1 MSMCFLAPA
10 HLVIV
15 KYKDAMYNTPKIYMA
30 VVVAL
35 FVYFFY
41 FWSIISHLSM
51 HSS

>member
-15 KYKDAMYNTPKIYMA
+15 KYKDAMYNTPKINMA

-35 FVYFFY
+35 FVYYY
-41 FWSIISHLSM
+41 FLFLEHYQPLVNA
-51 HSS
+51 